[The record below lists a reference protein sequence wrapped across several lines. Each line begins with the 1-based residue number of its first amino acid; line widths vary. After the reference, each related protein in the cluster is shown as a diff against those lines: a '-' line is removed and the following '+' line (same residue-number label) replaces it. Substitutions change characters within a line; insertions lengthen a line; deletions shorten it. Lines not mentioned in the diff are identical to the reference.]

1 MEIYYED
8 YRLKVVKNELGKYDV
23 YDSKYGGRKTYKD
36 KSKDFVDEKISN
48 VLPVAKKY
56 FERCEKIQIP
66 IEENLK
72 GIWIATEK

>member
-48 VLPVAKKY
+48 VLSKRSIRKITQIKK
-56 FERCEKIQIP
+56 
-66 IEENLK
+66 
-72 GIWIATEK
+72 

>member
-48 VLPVAKKY
+48 VLSK
-56 FERCEKIQIP
+56 RSIRKITQIK
-66 IEENLK
+66 NVSTK
-72 GIWIATEK
+72 WI